1 MYLETTIRIHDG
13 FGMSDKK
20 GVNSGDGVDSTTAMS
35 DKMSDKMSEQEEPDW
50 IKAVKMPAG

>member
-35 DKMSDKMSEQEEPDW
+35 DKMSEQEEPDW